1 MHQLIQNPIKKILDS
16 YSMRET
22 ISTFEPK
29 INFTLRKSLRLM
41 ISGYRE
47 KNYFIIIL
55 GMEDFRDAICNDF
68 FFNYK
73 RIQNHKLN
81 LNFLLNSEAN
91 KTHPAWIVVT
101 AYYACYYMALDL
113 NRLAGNFLITFQKDE
128 MDSIFKE
135 IRFDSHIPFKDSTH
149 TSFQTSVRK
158 TDNDE
163 IEIKFSVASGKSHL
177 LGWRYLRDNFFKSNK
192 SNNGDSNQ
200 YLIEKQIISQIL
212 YGESKWLSPSQ
223 VRNKWNYQELNLYDD
238 EGLNESKIFLKILK
252 EDNYAYKW
260 IHNRSL
266 LPTSENHVASIA
278 FLYQYLSHNIDKLYA
293 QYFDN
298 FTA

>member
-16 YSMRET
+16 YSMRAT

-29 INFTLRKSLRLM
+29 INSTLKKSLRFM
-41 ISGYRE
+41 INGSRE
-47 KNYFIIIL
+47 KNYFIITL
-55 GMEDFRDAICNDF
+55 SMEDFRDAICNDF

-81 LNFLLNSEAN
+81 LNSLLISEAN

-101 AYYACYYMALDL
+101 TYYACYYMALDL
-113 NRLAGNFLITFQKDE
+113 NRLAGNFLITFQKEE

-135 IRFDSHIPFKDSTH
+135 IRFDSHIPFKDPKS
-149 TSFQTSVRK
+149 TSFNAYVKK
-158 TDNDE
+158 TDNNE
-163 IEIKFSVASGKSHL
+163 IEIKFSIASGKSHSL
-177 LGWRYLRDNFFKSNK
+177 VWQYLKDNFFKSKIND
-192 SNNGDSNQ
+192 GDSNQ
-200 YLIEKQIISQIL
+200 LYLMEKKIISRIL
-212 YGESKWLSPSQ
+212 SGEDGWLSPSQ

-260 IHNRSL
+260 ILNRFL
-266 LPTSENHVASIA
+266 HPTNENHVASIA

-293 QYFDN
+293 QYFEN
-298 FTA
+298 FTV